1 MSETLTF
8 SQTYFYDTLKD
19 GITVIVLLSHGGE
32 IVEVR
37 AKIDTGASFCVFRR
51 EHGVNLGLDIESGH
65 PQRFGTA
72 TGSFLAYGHEITL
85 SVLGI
90 ATVSTVYFAAEEAFT
105 RDVLGQIGWLNR
117 VRLGLVDY
125 EGKLY
130 LSANDGEDTL

>member
-1 MSETLTF
+1 MPESLTF
-8 SQTYFYDTLKD
+8 ANTYYYDLSEP
-19 GITVIVLLSHGGE
+19 GITVAAKLIWGGQE
-32 IVEVR
+32 LTLTV
-37 AKIDTGASFCVFRR
+37 KIDTGSSNCIFQRT
-51 EHGVNLGLDIESGH
+51 HGEYLGLDIESGH

-72 TGSFLAYGHEITL
+72 TGSFLAYGHEVTL

-90 ATVSTVYFAAEEAFT
+90 ETVSTVYFAAEEAFT

-130 LSANDGEDTL
+130 LSANEGEGTL